1 MIKKIILSLFLV
13 CFWAFAVFAVDR
25 DMPKTRRIKISSG
38 ITEVV
43 LDIYPTLGV
52 KCIFPWV
59 LSENSKELPYTGK
72 LINSSLFAMNRLDGQ
87 NYVLFNIA
95 VQGGNIENAMSDA
108 FINVAGYHI
117 VFRLRATLDDRK
129 HYSSVVF
136 DLGEAEKLDLIERSI
151 QRRMIALRKD
161 FELKEKELDKRAN
174 MLALKLVGRMSL
186 SKPKKHRIKTEN
198 VLKLSNGD
206 KIIFYCETIYDYGTI
221 FVIPIEIENKSG
233 MLPLYIQNVGL
244 EKYDK
249 ADTSFPIISEFEVE
263 DIKLSNNKFTSGFV
277 VTEDSRLIKNG
288 DTKCTVFTDR
298 GNVVVEW

>member
-1 MIKKIILSLFLV
+1 MV
-13 CFWAFAVFAVDR
+13 
-25 DMPKTRRIKISSG
+25 
-38 ITEVV
+38 
-43 LDIYPTLGV
+43 
-52 KCIFPWV
+52 
-59 LSENSKELPYTGK
+59 
-72 LINSSLFAMNRLDGQ
+72 
-87 NYVLFNIA
+87 
-95 VQGGNIENAMSDA
+95 
-108 FINVAGYHI
+108 
-117 VFRLRATLDDRK
+117 
-129 HYSSVVF
+129 
-136 DLGEAEKLDLIERSI
+136 LIERSI

-206 KIIFYCETIYDYGTI
+206 KIIFYCDTIYDYGTI

-233 MLPLYIQNVGL
+233 ILPLYIQNIGL

-249 ADTSFPIISEFEVE
+249 AGTSFPVISEFEVE
-263 DIKLSNNKFTSGFV
+263 DLKLSKNKFASGFV